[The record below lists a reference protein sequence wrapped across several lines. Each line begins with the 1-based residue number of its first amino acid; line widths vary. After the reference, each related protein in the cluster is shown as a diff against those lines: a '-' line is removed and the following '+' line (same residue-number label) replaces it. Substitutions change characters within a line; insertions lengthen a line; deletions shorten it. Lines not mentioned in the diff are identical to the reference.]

1 MDANDARIRYNPS
14 YSDFIWQRGPLW
26 HRWPALKD
34 DAEGMTSFSI
44 IPAIDIKDGRCVRLY
59 QGNYDQV
66 TVFDHD
72 PVAVARKWEKLGAER
87 LHIVDLDGAKAGRPV
102 NAQVVFAIV
111 RAINIP
117 VQLGGGLRD
126 HGTVDAAFQ
135 LGVERIVLGTAAI
148 REPGL
153 IARLV
158 EDYADRVIVGVDA
171 RDGWVA
177 AQGWLET
184 SQIRAG
190 DLIRRM
196 GEIGVSSVIYTD
208 IARDGTMRG
217 PNLDAI
223 RALVAAHG
231 PDIIASGG
239 VSSLD
244 DLVALAQTGA
254 RGVIVGRALYTGAI
268 TLSDAISAVKSSTV
282 NY

>member
-1 MDANDARIRYNPS
+1 
-14 YSDFIWQRGPLW
+14 
-26 HRWPALKD
+26 
-34 DAEGMTSFSI
+34 MTSFSI

-59 QGNYDQV
+59 QGDYEQV

-72 PVAVARKWEKLGAER
+72 PVAVARKWETLGAER
-87 LHIVDLDGAKAGRPV
+87 LHVVDLDGAKAGRPV

-111 RAINIP
+111 RAISIP

-126 HGTVDAAFQ
+126 QAAVDAALQ
-135 LGVERIVLGTAAI
+135 LGVERIVLGTAAL

-153 IARLV
+153 VARLV
-158 EDYADRVIVGVDA
+158 EAYGDRVIVGVDA

-184 SQIRAG
+184 SQVRAD

-196 GEIGVSSVIYTD
+196 GDLGVRSVIYTD
-208 IARDGTMRG
+208 IARDGTLCG
-217 PNLDAI
+217 PNVSAI
-223 RALVAAHG
+223 RELAAANG
-231 PDIIASGG
+231 PEIIASGG

-254 RGVIVGRALYTGAI
+254 TGVIVGRALYTGAI
-268 TLSDAISAVKSSTV
+268 ELPDAINAVKAAPVRS
-282 NY
+282 